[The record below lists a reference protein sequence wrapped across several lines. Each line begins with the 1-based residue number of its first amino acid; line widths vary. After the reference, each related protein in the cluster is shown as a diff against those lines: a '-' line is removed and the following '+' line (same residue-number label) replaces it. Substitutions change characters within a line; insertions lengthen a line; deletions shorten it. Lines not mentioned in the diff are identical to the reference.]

1 MNKLPIDYRYIGSI
15 ILVHVAQLGRSLLPL
30 DISELRSTGW
40 FTVRLLMTV
49 TIPGNL
55 NKAPRGKGKHM
66 DKASILW
73 VLVVRFLGG
82 LYHLGKPPFRF
93 SRLQKKN
100 LQTLQKMNSQPTFVR
115 FCLHIFSVKRKGCWN
130 YQNHLLYTSL
140 CSLEK
145 FASRRRWRFPLPNHS
160 TPCQKRN
167 SRFIGLAHLS

>member
-82 LYHLGKPPFRF
+82 VVSSWEAAISFF
-93 SRLQKKN
+93 TFAKKKI

-145 FASRRRWRFPLPNHS
+145 FAS
-160 TPCQKRN
+160 
-167 SRFIGLAHLS
+167 

>member
-1 MNKLPIDYRYIGSI
+1 MLRRKVMNKLPIDYRYIGSI

-73 VLVVRFLGG
+73 VLVVGFLGG
-82 LYHLGKPPFRF
+82 GCIILG
-93 SRLQKKN
+93 SRHFVFHVCKKN
-100 LQTLQKMNSQPTFVR
+100 LQTLQKMNSQHTFVW
-115 FCLHIFSVKRKGCWN
+115 FCLHIFFVKRKGCWN

-145 FASRRRWRFPLPNHS
+145 FASLCRIIAPHVRSVTADSLD
-160 TPCQKRN
+160 
-167 SRFIGLAHLS
+167 